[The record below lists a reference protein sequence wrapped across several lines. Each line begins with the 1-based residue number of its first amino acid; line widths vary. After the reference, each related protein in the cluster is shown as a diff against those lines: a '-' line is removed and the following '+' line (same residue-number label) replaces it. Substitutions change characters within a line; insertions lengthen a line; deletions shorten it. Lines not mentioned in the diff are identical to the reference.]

1 MTTAARIALVTCSDL
16 PEGDPEDR
24 ALVVALAERNAQ
36 ASIVVWDD
44 AEVDWASFDL
54 VVLRSV
60 FDYSMR
66 REEFLAWAAGVPQL
80 RNPLNV
86 IRWNTDKH
94 YIDDLA
100 KAGMPVVETQW
111 LEPERNYHKRD
122 LHNRFPARED
132 FVVKPAISAGSADT
146 GRYTS
151 TDADSR
157 RLAIKHAQRL
167 LQAGRTVMVQRYMPE
182 IDTYGESA
190 LVFLHGEYSH
200 AIHKGAML
208 VGEDTGDDQSYTR
221 EAMQPWQ
228 PSEQEIKAAQDI
240 LTEVRRLIP
249 GRSGTSRPLLYA
261 RVDLV
266 IRGEQTPLLMELEL
280 VEPSLYASLAPG
292 ALDRVASAI
301 LREVAYGND
310 PNNDSAAV

>member
-24 ALVVALAERNAQ
+24 ALVVALAERGAT
-36 ASIVVWDD
+36 ATIAIWDD
-44 AEVDWASFDL
+44 AGVDWTQFDV

-60 FDYSMR
+60 FDYSLR
-66 REEFLAWAAGVPQL
+66 RDEFIAWAESVPQL

-100 KAGMPVVETQW
+100 KAGLPVVDTQW
-111 LEPERNYHKRD
+111 LEPERKYEKRD

-132 FVVKPAISAGSADT
+132 FVVKPAVSAGSADT
-146 GRYTS
+146 GRYTA

-157 RLAIKHAQRL
+157 RLAIKHALRL
-167 LQAGRTVMVQRYMPE
+167 LEAGRSVMVQRYMPE

-208 VGEDTGDDQSYTR
+208 VGEDTGDSDSYTP
-221 EAMQPWQ
+221 ETMQPWE
-228 PSEQEIKAAQDI
+228 PSELEITAARNI
-240 LTEVRRLIP
+240 ITEVRRLIP
-249 GRSGTSRPLLYA
+249 GRSGQSRPLLYA

-266 IRGEQTPLLMELEL
+266 IRGDQTPLLMELEL
-280 VEPSLYASLAPG
+280 VEPSLYASLSPG

-301 LREVAYGND
+301 LREVAYGSDAHND
-310 PNNDSAAV
+310 RTAV